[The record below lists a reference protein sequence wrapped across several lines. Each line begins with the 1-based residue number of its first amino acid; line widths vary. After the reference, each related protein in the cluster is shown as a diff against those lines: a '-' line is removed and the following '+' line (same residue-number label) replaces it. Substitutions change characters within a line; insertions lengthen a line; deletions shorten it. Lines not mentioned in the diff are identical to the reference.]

1 MQHAEPIRPLATKP
15 VLPLPV
21 RLHADVRSTG
31 RGVCIAMVDSDFVIH
46 PDLSMPTQRI
56 VRYYDAVEDE
66 EHDLPPTIASSRH
79 WHGTMTACTAAGNG
93 YLSRGEFT
101 SLAPNATVV
110 LIRTMNDSGRVSTPT
125 IVRALRYI
133 GAHAVEF
140 GIRVVNMS
148 VYSDEI
154 DHTLDHPVNQAV
166 EDICARNIV
175 VVAAAGNNP
184 FSPIRPPAA
193 APSAL
198 TVGGLDDKNTLGQED
213 EELYHSTFGITQLG
227 VQKPELIAPAIWLPA
242 PILPG
247 TSTHTQASALCALD
261 MLTDEML
268 LACAPSLMPHSG
280 LPMHLWTSRNIP
292 ALRTAITEMI
302 DKELIASPYY
312 KMVDGTSFASPV
324 IASIVAQMIELSP
337 MLTPAEVKEI
347 LTSTAR
353 PLESF
358 PTLRQGAGVV
368 SQRAALAAARNH
380 AATVAPLTD
389 LV

>member
-1 MQHAEPIRPLATKP
+1 
-15 VLPLPV
+15 
-21 RLHADVRSTG
+21 
-31 RGVCIAMVDSDFVIH
+31 
-46 PDLSMPTQRI
+46 
-56 VRYYDAVEDE
+56 
-66 EHDLPPTIASSRH
+66 
-79 WHGTMTACTAAGNG
+79 
-93 YLSRGEFT
+93 
-101 SLAPNATVV
+101 
-110 LIRTMNDSGRVSTPT
+110 
-125 IVRALRYI
+125 
-133 GAHAVEF
+133 
-140 GIRVVNMS
+140 
-148 VYSDEI
+148 
-154 DHTLDHPVNQAV
+154 
-166 EDICARNIV
+166 
-175 VVAAAGNNP
+175 
-184 FSPIRPPAA
+184 
-193 APSAL
+193 
-198 TVGGLDDKNTLGQED
+198 
-213 EELYHSTFGITQLG
+213 
-227 VQKPELIAPAIWLPA
+227 
-242 PILPG
+242 
-247 TSTHTQASALCALD
+247 